1 MESNG
6 FIFVEDL
13 DLAAGSLR
21 WAVKW
26 EVAVSISYEFLKVLV
41 HLRASGI
48 AITVVDVHGYK

>member
-13 DLAAGSLR
+13 DLATGSLG

-26 EVAVSISYEFLKVLV
+26 EVAVSISNQFLKVFV

>member
-1 MESNG
+1 VESNG

-13 DLAAGSLR
+13 DLATGSLG

-26 EVAVSISYEFLKVLV
+26 EVAVSISYKFLKVLV